1 LEVALR
7 HPVVS
12 VVSLLLVSFL
22 VVSASAQ
29 TRHRR
34 VAPQGESDVRLNV
47 DLVLLDALVVDQKTN
62 RVAGPVRKDDFVLAE
77 DGVKQEIAYFGQDT
91 LPLSVVVLVDRGG
104 CMDPFGE
111 RMRSA
116 TVEAVKRLKPEDEV
130 AVMSFHE
137 TVTMIQE
144 FTRDRDAIKTAVD
157 RMTLHDEEADHCFN
171 RALYDAAKYMSAAG
185 NPRGRRVIIVISALT
200 RNIDCSGPS
209 NKEALAEVIESG
221 SVVCGVVPKTPEQRF
236 ENGAIGGIAATA
248 GLFGVPTTSL
258 KKFADETGGE
268 IVSTKPEELN
278 GAFNDLIQRLRTRY
292 SIGFVSTN
300 QKYDGSQRAL
310 KLDLSP
316 AARKRLGKV
325 SVRSRRSY
333 VATPPP
339 GSPPPASTITPASPA
354 SP

>member
-1 LEVALR
+1 
-7 HPVVS
+7 
-12 VVSLLLVSFL
+12 VSLLAAGAVG
-22 VVSASAQ
+22 AQ
-29 TRHRR
+29 SRQRR
-34 VAPQGESDVRLNV
+34 AAVPGEGDVRLNA
-47 DLVLLDALVVDQKTN
+47 DLVLVDALVVDKKTN
-62 RVAGPVRKDDFVLAE
+62 KVVGGVRKEDLVLSE
-77 DGVKQEIAYFGQDT
+77 DGVKQEIAYFGQDS

-111 RMRSA
+111 RMREA
-116 TVEAVKRLKPEDEV
+116 TVEAVRRLKPEDEV

-137 TVTMIQE
+137 TVTLIQG
-144 FTRDRDAIKTAVD
+144 FTRDRDAVKTAVD

-171 RALYDAAKYMSAAG
+171 RALFDAAKYMGAAA

-221 SVVCGVVPKTPEQRF
+221 SVVSGVVPKTREQRF
-236 ENGAIGGIAATA
+236 ENGAVGSITATA
-248 GLFGVPTTSL
+248 GLFGVPTTVL

-292 SIGFVSTN
+292 SIGFVSSN
-300 QKYDGSQRAL
+300 QTYDGKQRAL
-310 KLDLSP
+310 KLELSP

-325 SVRSRRSY
+325 TVHSRRSY

-339 GSPPPASTITPASPA
+339 AVP
-354 SP
+354 